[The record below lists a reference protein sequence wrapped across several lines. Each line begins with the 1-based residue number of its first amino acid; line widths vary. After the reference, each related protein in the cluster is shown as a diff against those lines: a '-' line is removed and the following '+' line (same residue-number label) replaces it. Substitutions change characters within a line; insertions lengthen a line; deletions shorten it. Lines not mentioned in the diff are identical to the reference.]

1 MSRLQWQPVQATGFF
16 NPIDGL
22 NTSGAMMMRASQNT
36 QQLNQNSIQND
47 QIIQSILDRQLSEMT
62 GQDMTGASAAMAG
75 GSRGGSS
82 RGGSVGSTGSGG
94 EGSVSDI
101 NQLAEYLSQGGSL
114 QGSGINNPKDIK
126 TYNDIGN
133 TIGKELGSVHGF
145 YNEQADAEKSKALLD
160 IDALGLSPEDTAL
173 AKAEVEKQYL
183 TTKQV
188 NSVEN
193 SMGGRRAAN
202 QAGLPLGMQGLTP
215 QQALASEVGVA
226 PNTSSYAGYLPTDQR
241 GDYAAQL
248 EQMVSTPAGNTGGPV
263 YATDVPQ
270 RDLRAELGRYTRPD
284 VLVGVPDDAQVVAAG
299 SGYAP
304 PSVGGASA
312 DAQERYNN
320 IQPMVR
326 NAANTFGM
334 NEGDLAGLIYM
345 ESSFQPTA
353 KADSSSATGL
363 GQHISSTWS
372 DMVSKYGH
380 LIDGPPDRNN
390 PEHSLLMTA
399 AYAKENSDKFT
410 KQFGREPS
418 MVETYAMYN
427 LGYTGAQKFLTADDD
442 KLIDSSV
449 ISDRAVKNNAGL
461 YTDGNGNRL
470 TVGQA
475 KQVIGNRLDTGS
487 QYAGV
492 SQPVA
497 AIPETTPEPEEVV
510 PTRAEPTSVNE
521 VDPRAELST
530 VLNGGQGVAK
540 LGPFNISHLPQDKT
554 KTTDSTSK
562 ETTEAKDS
570 ETGFVRDAWRRATS
584 GKAGVIKDK
593 TSGVKDLISK
603 GEYGQAIGKALSAVP
618 AFAMATGND
627 ALNVTARPLADGL
640 GKVVDGFMG
649 NTDPDTKAEVK
660 KVLESGASETE
671 EKKELRKIAEKPLEI
686 NQFNYNSTLSNF
698 QSQMAE
704 VGGRIDTA
712 NTPMSGVEL
721 GKQIKD
727 IANNTKVDRNEVN
740 KGINILKKGYGL
752 SNSEAIEVLNRA
764 TTVDGFLWASNSFDR
779 VSYSNLAKDVKK
791 ESAARA
797 KTRSAVT
804 QTKNGFEKANKE
816 YQEVQSKLDK
826 ELQYFEEK
834 IAYNP
839 AVPSVVRKQSEDR
852 IATLKK
858 RTDKLLKELG
868 THATEGQ
875 KIYLKYMSGNN

>member
-16 NPIDGL
+16 NPIEGL

-75 GSRGGSS
+75 GGRGGSS
-82 RGGSVGSTGSGG
+82 GGGSTGSTGSGG
-94 EGSVSDI
+94 GGSVSDM
-101 NQLAEYLSQGGSL
+101 NQLAQYLSQGGSL
-114 QGSGINNPKDIK
+114 QGSGISNPKDIK

-133 TIGKELGSVHGF
+133 TIGKELGSIHGF

-160 IDALGLSPEDTAL
+160 IDAMGLSPEDTAL

-202 QAGLPLGMQGLTP
+202 QAGLPFGMQGLTP
-215 QQALASEVGVA
+215 QQALANEAGVT

-248 EQMVSTPAGNTGGPV
+248 EQMVSTPTGSTGGPV

-270 RDLRAELGRYTRPD
+270 RDLRTELGRYTRPD

-304 PSVGGASA
+304 PPVGGTSA

-320 IQPMVR
+320 IQPVVR
-326 NAANTFGM
+326 NVASTFGM

-353 KADSSSATGL
+353 KADSSSAAGL

-372 DMVSKYGH
+372 EMVSKYGH

-390 PEHSLLMTA
+390 PEHSLMMTA

-410 KQFGREPS
+410 KQFGREPN

-461 YTDGNGNRL
+461 YTDGSGNRL

-497 AIPETTPEPEEVV
+497 SIPETTPEPEEVV
-510 PTRAEPTSVNE
+510 PTPAEPASVNE

-540 LGPFNISHLPQDKT
+540 LGPFNISHLPQGKT
-554 KTTDSTSK
+554 KTT
-562 ETTEAKDS
+562 EAKESD
-570 ETGFVRDAWRRATS
+570 TGFVRDAWRRATS
-584 GKAGVIKDK
+584 GKAEVIKDK
-593 TSGVKDLISK
+593 TSGVKELVGK

-618 AFAMATGND
+618 AFAMAAGND

-671 EKKELRKIAEKPLEI
+671 QKKELRKIAEKPLEV
-686 NQFNYNSTLSNF
+686 NQFNYDSTLSNF

-712 NTPMSGVEL
+712 NTPMSGIEL

-727 IANNTKVDRNEVN
+727 ISKNTKVSRDEVN
-740 KGINILKKGYGL
+740 KGISNLKKEYGL
-752 SNSEAIEVLNRA
+752 SNSEAVEVLNRA
-764 TTVDGFLWASNSFDR
+764 TTASGGLLWLSNKFDR
-779 VSYSNLAKDVKK
+779 ASVDNLAKDVKK
-791 ESAARA
+791 ETAARA

-804 QTKNGFEKANKE
+804 QTRNGFEKANKE
-816 YQEVQSKLDK
+816 YQEVQNKLDK

-839 AVPSVVRKQSEDR
+839 VVPSVVRKQSEDR
-852 IATLKK
+852 ISTLKK
-858 RTDKLLKELG
+858 RSDKLLKELG
-868 THATEGQ
+868 VHASEGQ